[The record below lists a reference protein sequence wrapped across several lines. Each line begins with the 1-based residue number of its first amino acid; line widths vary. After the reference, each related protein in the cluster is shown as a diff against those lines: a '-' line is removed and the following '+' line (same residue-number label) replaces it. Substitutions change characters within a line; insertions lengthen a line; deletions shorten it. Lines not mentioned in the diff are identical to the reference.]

1 MFNVAQVFQ
10 VSHYILLYTFHDCGT
25 CVFVC
30 LCVCVTTC
38 NLFLQFPLG
47 PRPITTLRI
56 YFCLPFTP
64 LFTQPMHMNG

>member
-1 MFNVAQVFQ
+1 M
-10 VSHYILLYTFHDCGT
+10 SHKCFKSHIIFYCTRFMIVGGT

-30 LCVCVTTC
+30 VVCVTTC